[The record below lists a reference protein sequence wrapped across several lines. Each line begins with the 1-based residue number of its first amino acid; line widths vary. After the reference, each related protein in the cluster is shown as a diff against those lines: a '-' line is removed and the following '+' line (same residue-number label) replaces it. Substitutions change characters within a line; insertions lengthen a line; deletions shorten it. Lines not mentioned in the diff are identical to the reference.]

1 MFYDPVEYG
10 RKADDM
16 LWRRV
21 YYDVIQLTKQ
31 NKKVSVLLNTWALAY
46 FGNLFVVV
54 LLLFFFCNCTCI
66 AC

>member
-54 LLLFFFCNCTCI
+54 FFCNCMCI

>member
-54 LLLFFFCNCTCI
+54 LLFFFVI
-66 AC
+66 VRV